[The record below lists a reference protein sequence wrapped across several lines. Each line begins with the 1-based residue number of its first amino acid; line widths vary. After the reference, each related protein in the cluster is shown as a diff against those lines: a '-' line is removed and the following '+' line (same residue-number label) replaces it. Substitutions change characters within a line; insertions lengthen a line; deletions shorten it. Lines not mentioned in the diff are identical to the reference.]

1 MTELTDRPAGVSQGS
16 FVVRVFLAGV
26 GVCALAA
33 ICGQFMIR
41 IWPPTGVSV
50 ASRIGSAFTVS
61 SVLLLATSLS
71 LHRARSSVRRERQV
85 SFRRQMIV
93 AVMAATLFFSVQA
106 YGLWCLQAVLD
117 PARAAVGA
125 KSFAFV
131 FTVLHALHVVV
142 AMMFLIYV
150 TARSLIGRYDH
161 EYYWGVTVCVWFW
174 DLLGVVWMAILGV
187 LVISWASGL
196 P

>member
-1 MTELTDRPAGVSQGS
+1 MTELTDRPARLSQGA
-16 FVVRVFLAGV
+16 FVIRVFLAGV
-26 GVCALAA
+26 SVCGLAA
-33 ICGQFMIR
+33 ICGQFLIR
-41 IWPPTGVSV
+41 MWPPTSVSV
-50 ASRIGSAFTVS
+50 ASMIGVAFAVS
-61 SVLLLATSLS
+61 STLLLATSLS
-71 LHRARSSVRRERQV
+71 LHRARRSVRLERQLV
-85 SFRRQMIV
+85 FRRQMIV
-93 AVMAATLFFSVQA
+93 AVIAATLFFSVQA

-125 KSFAFV
+125 NSFAFV

-174 DLLGVVWMAILGV
+174 DLLGVVWVAILGV